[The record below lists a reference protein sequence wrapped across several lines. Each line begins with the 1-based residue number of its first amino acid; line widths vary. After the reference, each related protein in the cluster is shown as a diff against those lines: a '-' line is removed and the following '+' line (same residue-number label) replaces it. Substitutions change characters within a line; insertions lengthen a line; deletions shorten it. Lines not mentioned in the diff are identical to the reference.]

1 MDTIHFLIVITP
13 TCIECVATYSKPTH
27 ARLFASGNGMEFYCR
42 QPTAKIV
49 DKLANIVMNKALELT
64 GTTRG
69 VALARAS
76 RQPKKIDSLQRKL
89 L

>member
-1 MDTIHFLIVITP
+1 MPTLYFLLDVNQNIT
-13 TCIECVATYSKPTH
+13 TCRRSKQKPTR

-69 VALARAS
+69 VTLERNARA
-76 RQPKKIDSLQRKL
+76 PKKIDPRQKKL

>member
-1 MDTIHFLIVITP
+1 MQTLYFLLVVNPTTTICAWVG
-13 TCIECVATYSKPTH
+13 SKPTH

-49 DKLANIVMNKALELT
+49 DKLANVVMNKALELT

-69 VALARAS
+69 ITLVRVT
-76 RQPKKIDSLQRKL
+76 RNPKKPSEKQLKL